1 MYNLRI
7 KNKKFDKIFSYT
19 PKEKGTK
26 WLKIMY
32 INKDGKE
39 TPRNYKSDRTICIK
53 NIKCLKSA
61 FYGTTKHTISV
72 LEILKQF
79 LKPCKI
85 PEKAPIQTNNKKLEN
100 TDISCS
106 VIITASKIP
115 SHPSIKIIKQTIESI
130 QKFVK
135 SKNNFEI
142 ILSHDYNISQE
153 YQQYKSNLLKYIQD
167 KPNIKLINCPSRL
180 FLTGNIKYALDH
192 VKSEFV
198 LIMQHDLPFIKEI
211 NLDDICTDFNNNSI
225 IKHVRF
231 TRMRKMCDRRWGN
244 AKRFFGKYVLHGCN
258 KNIYTSTAA
267 WCDNNHICRANYYE
281 NYVFKHMILP
291 SEKNKRGKVGGME
304 TQIGSICQTD
314 KHFDKQGTFIY
325 GVKFGSPYISHLDG
339 RRTK

>member
-100 TDISCS
+100 TDIS
-106 VIITASKIP
+106 V
-115 SHPSIKIIKQTIESI
+115 
-130 QKFVK
+130 
-135 SKNNFEI
+135 
-142 ILSHDYNISQE
+142 LSYNYRI
-153 YQQYKSNLLKYIQD
+153 
-167 KPNIKLINCPSRL
+167 
-180 FLTGNIKYALDH
+180 
-192 VKSEFV
+192 
-198 LIMQHDLPFIKEI
+198 
-211 NLDDICTDFNNNSI
+211 
-225 IKHVRF
+225 
-231 TRMRKMCDRRWGN
+231 
-244 AKRFFGKYVLHGCN
+244 
-258 KNIYTSTAA
+258 
-267 WCDNNHICRANYYE
+267 
-281 NYVFKHMILP
+281 
-291 SEKNKRGKVGGME
+291 
-304 TQIGSICQTD
+304 
-314 KHFDKQGTFIY
+314 
-325 GVKFGSPYISHLDG
+325 
-339 RRTK
+339 